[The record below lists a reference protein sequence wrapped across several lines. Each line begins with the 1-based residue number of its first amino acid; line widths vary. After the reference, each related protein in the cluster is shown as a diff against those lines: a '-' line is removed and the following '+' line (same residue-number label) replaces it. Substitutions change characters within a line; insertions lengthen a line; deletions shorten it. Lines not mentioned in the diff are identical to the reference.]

1 MRGRRTDVW
10 QQRRCMP
17 KISSIG
23 NRNSYY
29 NITMATNKEKE
40 DWEVTSGRQKGI
52 DLVVVDVADMNCQDK
67 A

>member
-1 MRGRRTDVW
+1 
-10 QQRRCMP
+10 
-17 KISSIG
+17 
-23 NRNSYY
+23 
-29 NITMATNKEKE
+29 MATNKEKE